1 MAVAMKGF
9 HPLKISVVKMNK
21 PFISLCPEITRAHA
35 LTLMDWLEDERVTCY
50 LSDSRHV
57 SRSIEQAI
65 DRTQLPILTHLFNQG
80 GRFFMAYDRHDAP
93 VGFVRLIKT
102 GSNCEIVL
110 VIGDSDKWG
119 RNLGARTIREGM
131 KLAFLD
137 MRAKKLIAKIH
148 PDNARSLKAFV
159 RSGFVLESETPTLKS
174 FSMTA
179 GRYLQFLREGTV
191 GDSARIYIT
200 EIDKARLENLIALE
214 QGPTVVE
221 LEHEL
226 ERAIVVKPQQVASNV
241 VTMNS
246 RALVQLDD
254 EEIEVALVYPQDADS
269 NSGKHSVYSDIGAA
283 ILGYQEGDSIDWRIC
298 DRTRR
303 IEIRKVLYQPEA
315 AGDFHL

>member
-1 MAVAMKGF
+1 
-9 HPLKISVVKMNK
+9 MNK

-35 LTLMDWLEDERVTCY
+35 LTLMEWLQDERVTCY

-65 DRTQLPILTHLFNQG
+65 ERTQLPILTHLFNRD
-80 GRFFMAYDRHDAP
+80 GRFFMAYDRHDEP

-102 GSNCEIVL
+102 GRDCEIVL
-110 VIGDSDKWG
+110 AIGDSNKWG
-119 RNLGARTIREGM
+119 QNLGARTIREGM

-137 MRAKKLIAKIH
+137 MRVEKLIAKIH
-148 PDNARSLKAFV
+148 PDNTRSLKTFQ
-159 RSGFVLESETPTLKS
+159 RSGFLLESETPTLKS

-179 GRYLQFLREGTV
+179 GRYLQLLREGAV
-191 GDSARIYIT
+191 GDSTGIYIT
-200 EIDKARLENLIALE
+200 EIDKARLECLIALE
-214 QGPTVVE
+214 QGPAVVE

-226 ERAIVVKPQQVASNV
+226 ERAIVVKPQQVACNV

-246 RALVQLDD
+246 RALLQLDD
-254 EEIEVALVYPQDADS
+254 EEIEVALVYPEDADS
-269 NSGKHSVYSDIGAA
+269 SAGKHSVCSDIGAA
-283 ILGYQEGDSIDWRIC
+283 ILGYQEGDAIDWRVS

-315 AGDFHL
+315 AGDYHL